1 MFVINRML
9 ITGACY
15 EYRLFY
21 SKVHTFKKTNC
32 SNNCDMYT
40 ENFSFI
46 VFFCISTVLHTG
58 LDMRPERTLK
68 RQRLTIAGTLLDT
81 RE

>member
-1 MFVINRML
+1 MLLKFVGKNMFVINRML

-40 ENFSFI
+40 KNFSFI
-46 VFFCISTVLHTG
+46 VFFFVSPQYYILVLTCV
-58 LDMRPERTLK
+58 PNER
-68 RQRLTIAGTLLDT
+68 
-81 RE
+81 